1 MIVVIKASRLIMTIT
16 ESQKSD
22 MEGDKLSQVSFLKEG
37 GGGGRERERERE
49 RFSRSR
55 SFTYRARSKSIHS
68 GL

>member
-49 RFSRSR
+49 REILKIKIIYLSSQ
-55 SFTYRARSKSIHS
+55 I
-68 GL
+68 